1 MEKEMDKFLTSVIE
15 SNGYNRIM
23 NDNLT
28 IFGNTHEFFILENF
42 EKDEMDDFFKSEK
55 LDSVIAKFQEFECEK
70 MKKNTSIFV
79 LIKVDKIEE
88 IYYQYLNKIISIE
101 EDEYYF
107 RKYVVL
113 YTEMGVS
120 ELEPNVQDILNYIQ
134 FEDSDGFRYFDK
146 FENDMFFDDAYFIA
160 MELMIK
166 LPFINFPS
174 SNDRF
179 FTIEDKIKLQ
189 IEDKGLKEQEEQVKK
204 ILKKLDNDLIKEQLK
219 DSAVLDDLKH
229 ILGEVDL

>member
-1 MEKEMDKFLTSVIE
+1 MDKFLTSVIE

-23 NDNLT
+23 NDTIT
-28 IFGNTHEFFILENF
+28 IFGNTYEFFILENF
-42 EKDEMDDFFKSEK
+42 EIDEIEDFFKSEK
-55 LDSVIAKFQEFECEK
+55 LDRVISKFQELECEK
-70 MKKNTSIFV
+70 MKKNTSIFI
-79 LIKVDKIEE
+79 LIKVDKIKE

-107 RKYVVL
+107 RKYVIL
-113 YTEMGVS
+113 YTEMGII

-134 FEDSDGFRYFDK
+134 FEDSDGYRYFEK

-166 LPFINFPS
+166 LPFINLPS

-189 IEDKGLKEQEEQVKK
+189 IKDKGLKEQEEQVKK
-204 ILKKLDNDLIKEQLK
+204 ILEKLDYDLVREQLK
-219 DSAVLDDLKH
+219 DNAVLEDLKQ